1 MARGIAPSG
10 HECFE
15 DAGDRIFRYEVA
27 LRLHLAARGGASSGC
42 ECFEDGGD
50 RVFRYEV
57 ALRLHLAALG
67 VASSGCECF
76 EDEGGPVFREAL
88 ARYIRARAPAR
99 YIRFYLSLFVL
110 PILLLY
116 KLI

>member
-1 MARGIAPSG
+1 MFRWDVARG
-10 HECFE
+10 
-15 DAGDRIFRYEVA
+15 V
-27 LRLHLAARGGASSGC
+27 ASSGC
-42 ECFEDGGD
+42 ECFEDEGD

-57 ALRLHLAALG
+57 ALRLHLAARG
-67 VASSGCECF
+67 VASSGFECF
-76 EDEGGPVFREAL
+76 EDEGAPVFREAL

-99 YIRFYLSLFVL
+99 YIRFYLSVFVL